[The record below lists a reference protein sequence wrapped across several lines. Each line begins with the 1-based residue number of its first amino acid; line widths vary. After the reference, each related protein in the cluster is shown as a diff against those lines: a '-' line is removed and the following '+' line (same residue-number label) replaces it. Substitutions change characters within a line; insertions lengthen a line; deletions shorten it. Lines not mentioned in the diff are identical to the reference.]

1 MSAQFFS
8 SLADN
13 ALFVAAV
20 ELLRTAGIENE
31 ALDRLAEVR
40 VMGHGR
46 QVGSVVVTDAVGAG
60 AQGEGA

>member
-1 MSAQFFS
+1 M
-8 SLADN
+8 
-13 ALFVAAV
+13 AV